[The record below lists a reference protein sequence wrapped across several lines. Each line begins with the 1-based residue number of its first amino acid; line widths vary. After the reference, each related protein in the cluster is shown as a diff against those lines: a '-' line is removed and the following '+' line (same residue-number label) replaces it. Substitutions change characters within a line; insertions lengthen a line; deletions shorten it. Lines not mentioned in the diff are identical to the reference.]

1 MGKASRR
8 KKQRKVLASIKKLD
22 HKSASPKTPLTVRDS
37 LVMSL
42 LDEHQKITVAQLI
55 TLDLIAPP
63 PANIQLGTLNSI
75 FFQALG
81 RGIFSLTSD
90 RQPAYVPLSNLRS
103 SQTQA
108 IALVNSYDPETEF
121 CFHTQFDSHDAK
133 LGAVQVHL
141 KDSSIGLQPLI
152 LENEIPR
159 NS

>member
-8 KKQRKVLASIKKLD
+8 KKQRKVLAEIQKLD
-22 HKSASPKTPLTVRDS
+22 HKSTSPKTPKTIRDS

-42 LDEHQKITVAQLI
+42 LDEHQKITLAQLI
-55 TLDLIAPP
+55 TQETITQT
-63 PANIQLGTLNSI
+63 PANVQLGTLNDI

-81 RGIFSLTSD
+81 RGIFSFTSD

-121 CFHTQFDSHDAK
+121 CLHTQFDSDDAK
-133 LGAVQVHL
+133 LGAVQVHG

-152 LENEIPR
+152 LEND
-159 NS
+159 